1 MAGKRIVIPNYM
13 PALDLNGFPLPG
25 AKITFYENETTTL
38 AAVYAN
44 EALTTPLTNPVVA
57 NLAGVFPSIFADE
70 DLVFTVAITDAD
82 DNPIGGLRNKDEV
95 RPSQVYG
102 ADAAAAENAN
112 AAAQDALSQ
121 INDIVANAPDAPSV
135 VGKAAKAANLSDLED
150 PLEATDN
157 IQTLQDATG
166 AVNRSQRDKN
176 NDVLNAADFGITG
189 TGSGDIAKL
198 QAALANAILTG
209 RKLILPAGTFQASGL
224 SAIIDTY
231 LPYAASFGP
240 SIWIEGAGSD
250 KTILDNRQ
258 ANGFLFDIGTD
269 TTLKFVRGGCI
280 SNLTITKDSGATVAN
295 SSGIQVN
302 ATTNFVLENLVIQG
316 ISGTGIRIKCEDGDP
331 DGNVNVRTS
340 NVRIDT
346 CAGWGWDGAASV
358 GHNENSFLS
367 TQDVFVQNC
376 GTNEATAITGITQAN
391 PAVVT
396 SANHGRV
403 NGDIVY
409 IGGVQGMTQVN
420 TCNSEVAYVVAG
432 ATTNTFQLSG
442 INSTGYTAFSTRTAT
457 ITGITKASPAVV
469 TAASHGFANG
479 EVITIAGVGGMTQVN
494 GVTYRVASVTTNT
507 FALIT
512 QAGANVDSTTY
523 GTYTSGGTAA
533 PPLGNVVSARPNSG
547 GVKWKGQISKH
558 DNLAMT
564 LNKNVSLYV
573 EQGPATAQGL
583 DLSGVVI
590 ENPQYCGAI
599 IAGCA
604 NVRSAMGQSYCNSAL
619 SGAQCY
625 FGWVLDGTSTVVQ
638 NVNISQHVVRATAN
652 DPDYA
657 QWVMV
662 GGSVAPQ
669 TIRVRDTIWDNFG
682 YTRQKRFTSQ
692 WRFDTTYSDGIA
704 CVAVGASEAYVQ
716 SSSFTPGG
724 AFVPIRLRY
733 AIGGDSSDGEWASRY
748 INQVLITKPGSDGVY
763 NVYLYDNANVVTAEA
778 VSDAPVRDAVSGFY
792 VKTGD
797 STRLWVGR
805 LAVSGGS
812 WITAGGGFLNPQ
824 RPDGPQPGVPISH
837 FFNEADRSWN
847 TKTVSTLP
855 SSINDFNFKY
865 YPTFDASGTNDFA
878 SIAAGAA
885 ATFNITSGVT
895 ANLGDLVKAVSCS
908 IDTGGLILSAR
919 ISASNTITV
928 TAFNPTAGAIDL
940 ANATFYV
947 RYERR

>member
-1 MAGKRIVIPNYM
+1 MAAGRIVLPSYF
-13 PALDLNGFPLPG
+13 PARDRNARLVSG
-25 AKITFYENETTTL
+25 ALLTVYVDNTTTK
-38 AAVYAN
+38 AAIYSDID
-44 EALTTPLTNPVVA
+44 LTTPMANPVEA
-57 NLAGVFPSIFADE
+57 NSSGQFPAIFCDAGTDEAPVLYGLGVSGPGGESIGNPAIFYGWQPSVDGETAMAAISEAASESAIAARDETEAFLADA
-70 DLVFTVAITDAD
+70 LAIQASGD
-82 DNPIGGLRNKDEV
+82 
-95 RPSQVYG
+95 
-102 ADAAAAENAN
+102 DAAAI
-112 AAAQDALSQ
+112 AAR
-121 INDIVANAPDAPSV
+121 
-135 VGKAAKAANLSDLED
+135 AAKSANLSDLAD
-150 PLEATDN
+150 PLEATEN
-157 IQTLQDATG
+157 LETLQDATG
-166 AVNRSQRDKN
+166 AVNRTQRDKN

-189 TGSGDIAKL
+189 SGSGDIAKL
-198 QAALANAILTG
+198 QSALANAILTG

-258 ANGFLFDIGTD
+258 ANSFLFDIGTD

-280 SNLTITKDSGATVAN
+280 SNLTITKDAGATVAN
-295 SSGIQVN
+295 SSGIQIN

-396 SANHGRV
+396 SAAHGRV

-432 ATTNTFQLSG
+432 ATTNTFQLTG
-442 INSTGYTAFSTRTAT
+442 INSTGY
-457 ITGITKASPAVV
+457 
-469 TAASHGFANG
+469 
-479 EVITIAGVGGMTQVN
+479 
-494 GVTYRVASVTTNT
+494 
-507 FALIT
+507 
-512 QAGANVDSTTY
+512 GA
-523 GTYTSGGTAA
+523 YTSGGH
-533 PPLGNVVSARPNSG
+533 VVSARPNSG

-692 WRFDTTYSDGIA
+692 WRFDATYSDGIV

-733 AIGGDSSDGEWASRY
+733 AIGGNSSDGEWASRY
-748 INQVLITKPGSDGVY
+748 INQVAITKPGSDGVY
-763 NVYLYDNANVVTAEA
+763 NVYLYDNANVVAAEA
-778 VSDAPVRDAVSGFY
+778 VSDAPVRDAVSGYY

-797 STRLWVGR
+797 ATRIWVGR

-878 SIAAGAA
+878 SIAAGAS
-885 ATFNITSGVT
+885 ATFTLGAGEGVSG
-895 ANLGDLVKAVSCS
+895 NLGDHVKSVSS
-908 IDTGGLILSAR
+908 SVDTGGLVLTGR
-919 ISASNTITV
+919 FSASNTITV